1 MLCMRSKTKKANKIR
16 EYYLS
21 LEKLIDKYKDT
32 MIQEKDNKIR
42 ILENDLKKEVFPLG
56 NYSYIIQEKD
66 EIKVYNLLNGE
77 FKELVKDIDV
87 VFNESFTIDKYNW
100 ILKFKERYLD
110 FNKRYTDIAGR
121 LDICALDDEA
131 EDEDS
136 IDITEEEARSDGGL
150 EEEYL
155 ATDEDE
161 YEDEDEETL

>member
-1 MLCMRSKTKKANKIR
+1 MICNEEAVKSTFDKYLFHLVKLGEIVQKCMKKIDEDIRSIR
-16 EYYLS
+16 ERS
-21 LEKLIDKYKDT
+21 
-32 MIQEKDNKIR
+32 IQIN
-42 ILENDLKKEVFPLG
+42 
-56 NYSYIIQEKD
+56 
-66 EIKVYNLLNGE
+66 VYNLLKGE
-77 FKELVKDIDV
+77 FKELVKEIDV

-161 YEDEDEETL
+161 YEDEYEETL

>member
-1 MLCMRSKTKKANKIR
+1 MCNEEAVKSTF
-16 EYYLS
+16 
-21 LEKLIDKYKDT
+21 DKYLFHLVKLGEIVQRC
-32 MIQEKDNKIR
+32 MKKID
-42 ILENDLKKEVFPLG
+42 ED
-56 NYSYIIQEKD
+56 IQEKD

-161 YEDEDEETL
+161 YEDEDDL

>member
-1 MLCMRSKTKKANKIR
+1 MMCNEEAVKSTF
-16 EYYLS
+16 
-21 LEKLIDKYKDT
+21 DKYLFHLVKLGEIVQRC
-32 MIQEKDNKIR
+32 MKKID
-42 ILENDLKKEVFPLG
+42 ED
-56 NYSYIIQEKD
+56 IQEKD
-66 EIKVYNLLNGE
+66 EIKVYNLLNEE

-155 ATDEDE
+155 GTDEDE

>member
-1 MLCMRSKTKKANKIR
+1 MMCNEEAVKSTFDKYLFHLVKLGEIVQKCMKKIDEDIRSIR
-16 EYYLS
+16 ERS
-21 LEKLIDKYKDT
+21 LQI
-32 MIQEKDNKIR
+32 N
-42 ILENDLKKEVFPLG
+42 
-56 NYSYIIQEKD
+56 
-66 EIKVYNLLNGE
+66 VYNLLKGE
-77 FKELVKDIDV
+77 FKELVKEIDV

-110 FNKRYTDIAGR
+110 FNKRYTDIATR

-161 YEDEDEETL
+161 YEDEYEETL

>member
-1 MLCMRSKTKKANKIR
+1 MCNEEAVKSTFDKYLFHLVKLGEIVQKCIR
-16 EYYLS
+16 ER
-21 LEKLIDKYKDT
+21 D
-32 MIQEKDNKIR
+32 Q
-42 ILENDLKKEVFPLG
+42 
-56 NYSYIIQEKD
+56 
-66 EIKVYNLLNGE
+66 EIKVYNLLKGE
-77 FKELVKDIDV
+77 IKELMKDIDV

-121 LDICALDDEA
+121 LDICALDDEDED

-155 ATDEDE
+155 GTDEDE
-161 YEDEDEETL
+161 YEDEL

>member
-1 MLCMRSKTKKANKIR
+1 MMCNEEAVKSTFDKYLFHLVKLGEIVQKCMKKIDEDIRSIR
-16 EYYLS
+16 ERS
-21 LEKLIDKYKDT
+21 LQI
-32 MIQEKDNKIR
+32 N
-42 ILENDLKKEVFPLG
+42 
-56 NYSYIIQEKD
+56 
-66 EIKVYNLLNGE
+66 VYNLLKGE
-77 FKELVKDIDV
+77 FKELVKEIDV

-110 FNKRYTDIAGR
+110 FNKRYTDIATR

-155 ATDEDE
+155 GTDEDE

>member
-1 MLCMRSKTKKANKIR
+1 MMCNEEAVKSTFDKYLFHLVKLGEIVQKCMKQIDEDIRHFIR
-16 EYYLS
+16 ERS
-21 LEKLIDKYKDT
+21 D
-32 MIQEKDNKIR
+32 Q
-42 ILENDLKKEVFPLG
+42 
-56 NYSYIIQEKD
+56 
-66 EIKVYNLLNGE
+66 IKVYNLLKGE

-110 FNKRYTDIAGR
+110 FNKRYTDIATR

-161 YEDEDEETL
+161 YEDEYEETL

>member
-1 MLCMRSKTKKANKIR
+1 MMCNEEAVKSTFDKYLFHLVKLGEIVQKCMKKIDEDIRSIR
-16 EYYLS
+16 ERS
-21 LEKLIDKYKDT
+21 LQI
-32 MIQEKDNKIR
+32 N
-42 ILENDLKKEVFPLG
+42 
-56 NYSYIIQEKD
+56 
-66 EIKVYNLLNGE
+66 VYNLLKGE
-77 FKELVKDIDV
+77 FKELVKEIDV

-155 ATDEDE
+155 GTDEDE

>member
-1 MLCMRSKTKKANKIR
+1 MMCNEEAVKSTFDKYLFHLVKLGEIVQKCMKKIDEDIRSIR
-16 EYYLS
+16 ERS
-21 LEKLIDKYKDT
+21 LQI
-32 MIQEKDNKIR
+32 N
-42 ILENDLKKEVFPLG
+42 
-56 NYSYIIQEKD
+56 
-66 EIKVYNLLNGE
+66 VYNLLKGE
-77 FKELVKDIDV
+77 FKELVKEIDV

-110 FNKRYTDIAGR
+110 FNKRYTDIATR

>member
-1 MLCMRSKTKKANKIR
+1 MMCNEEAVKSTF
-16 EYYLS
+16 
-21 LEKLIDKYKDT
+21 DKYLFHLVKLGEIVQKCMKQIDEE
-32 MIQEKDNKIR
+32 INVYK
-42 ILENDLKKEVFPLG
+42 LLK
-56 NYSYIIQEKD
+56 
-66 EIKVYNLLNGE
+66 GE

-121 LDICALDDEA
+121 LDIYALDDEA
-131 EDEDS
+131 EDDDS

-161 YEDEDEETL
+161 YEDEVTL

>member
-1 MLCMRSKTKKANKIR
+1 MMCNEEAVKSTF
-16 EYYLS
+16 
-21 LEKLIDKYKDT
+21 DKYLFHLVKLGEIVQKCMKKIDED
-32 MIQEKDNKIR
+32 IQEKD
-42 ILENDLKKEVFPLG
+42 
-56 NYSYIIQEKD
+56 Q
-66 EIKVYNLLNGE
+66 IKVYNLLKGE
-77 FKELVKDIDV
+77 FKELVKDINV

-155 ATDEDE
+155 GTDEDE
-161 YEDEDEETL
+161 YEDDL

>member
-1 MLCMRSKTKKANKIR
+1 MMCNEEAVKSTF
-16 EYYLS
+16 
-21 LEKLIDKYKDT
+21 DKYLFHLVKLGEIVQRC
-32 MIQEKDNKIR
+32 MKKIDEDIR
-42 ILENDLKKEVFPLG
+42 
-56 NYSYIIQEKD
+56 SIQEKD

>member
-1 MLCMRSKTKKANKIR
+1 MMCNEEAVKSTF
-16 EYYLS
+16 
-21 LEKLIDKYKDT
+21 DKYLFHLVKLGEIVQRC
-32 MIQEKDNKIR
+32 MKKIDEDIR
-42 ILENDLKKEVFPLG
+42 
-56 NYSYIIQEKD
+56 SIQEKD

-110 FNKRYTDIAGR
+110 FNKRYTDIATR

>member
-1 MLCMRSKTKKANKIR
+1 MMCNEEAVKSTF
-16 EYYLS
+16 
-21 LEKLIDKYKDT
+21 DKYLFHLVKLGEIVQKC
-32 MIQEKDNKIR
+32 MKKIDEDIR
-42 ILENDLKKEVFPLG
+42 
-56 NYSYIIQEKD
+56 SIQEKD

-110 FNKRYTDIAGR
+110 FNKRYTDIATR